1 LLKKIE
7 ENRTALRQRL
17 MSFLAPEQLTKWDA
31 EISKAKEF
39 RGQKAAAAWR
49 CLARLFGPA
58 ENWSI
63 RLGPFLP
70 LPKTAYLSS

>member
-39 RGQKAAAAWR
+39 RGQKAAAA
-49 CLARLFGPA
+49 
-58 ENWSI
+58 
-63 RLGPFLP
+63 
-70 LPKTAYLSS
+70 